1 MSSYIGF
8 LVLVLGLAVSSISA
22 QGFSQQWVGV
32 RGQVFCGTSPANNTD
47 IRLFN
52 RNRIGFDDQ
61 LAAVRSDA
69 NGNFQISG
77 GQGAWFAVNARLR
90 IYTSCNRR
98 LPCDRVIDFGIP
110 SQFVTRSNGVT
121 NWYDL
126 GVINLMTSTRGES
139 TRCFGK

>member
-1 MSSYIGF
+1 MTSSYTSILLGIAFCSIG
-8 LVLVLGLAVSSISA
+8 V
-22 QGFSQQWVGV
+22 QGFTQQWVGA
-32 RGQVFCGTSPANNTD
+32 RGQVFCGNEPANNTD

-69 NGNFQISG
+69 NGNFQIAG
-77 GQGAWFAVNARLR
+77 GQGAYFAVDARVR

-110 SQFVTRSNGVT
+110 SQYVTRSNGVT

-126 GVINLMTSTRGES
+126 GVINLMTQYRGES
-139 TRCFGK
+139 TRCFG